1 MANKQ
6 KLLENSNF
14 SLLVERKGFAL
25 LSKETTVN
33 FHIRLQA
40 VRNQTHQSSRP
51 YVTDVSYS
59 TWLLGKNSPLSRD
72 VNSFLR
78 RASEHGIYHQ
88 VGNIR

>member
-1 MANKQ
+1 MY
-6 KLLENSNF
+6 NF
-14 SLLVERKGFAL
+14 RLLVERKGFAL

-33 FHIRLQA
+33 FHIRLQG

-59 TWLLGKNSPLSRD
+59 SWLLGKNSPLSQD

-78 RASEHGIYHQ
+78 RTSEHGIYHQ
-88 VGNIR
+88 VRRGTQL